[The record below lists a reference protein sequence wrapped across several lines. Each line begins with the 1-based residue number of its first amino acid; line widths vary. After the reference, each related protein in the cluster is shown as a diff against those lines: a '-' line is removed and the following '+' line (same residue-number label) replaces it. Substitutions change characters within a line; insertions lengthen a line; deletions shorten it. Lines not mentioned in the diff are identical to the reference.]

1 MKLGYK
7 IIISLILIVAIVLYS
22 KGSAKKEQE
31 RYIKRIS
38 SLLTDIRRRDYF
50 AFHNELL
57 PQRAQKVSIEKVAE
71 FMGDISIEKSSRI
84 ELKSIEENNSSFKIN
99 GIVISKESSIPF
111 EMQFKESNNTLL
123 LEQTRVG
130 NSSLE
135 DDKGLFPIDNKK

>member
-7 IIISLILIVAIVLYS
+7 IIIALLLIVAIILYS
-22 KGSAKKEQE
+22 KGSVKKEQE
-31 RYIKRIS
+31 RYIKRVS

-57 PQRAQKVSIEKVAE
+57 PQRAQQVSIEKVAE
-71 FMGDISIEKSSRI
+71 FMGGISIKKSSQI
-84 ELKSIEENNSSFKIN
+84 ELKSIEENNNSYKIN
-99 GIVISKESSIPF
+99 GIVVSKESSIPF

-123 LEQTRVG
+123 LEQTKVG

-135 DDKGLFPIDNKK
+135 DDKGLFPMDGKK